1 MTEQNNQR
9 LRREN
14 LSKRNGS
21 LPEGIEFVAEG
32 EGVREFRLANGMK
45 LLLVENRVAPV
56 ATFLVLYRVGSRNE
70 AVGHTGATHLLEHM
84 LFKGTPTY
92 NKTKGTQVA
101 ATLQRIGADFNATTW
116 YDRTNYFETV
126 PSDALELA
134 VHLEADRMR
143 NSFIADE
150 DRR

>member
-1 MTEQNNQR
+1 MR
-9 LRREN
+9 
-14 LSKRNGS
+14 KKD
-21 LPEGIEFVAEG
+21 LPDGVEFVAEE
-32 EGVREFRLANGMK
+32 EGVREFRLANGLK

-84 LFKGTPTY
+84 LFKGTPTF
-92 NKTKGTQVA
+92 NKGSRTQIA

-126 PSDALELA
+126 PSDTLEVA

-143 NSFIADE
+143 NSF
-150 DRR
+150 